1 MPVTDEG
8 PHLERDRELR
18 PQLAAAFLVVSL
30 LVALGALTP
39 ADPDTPVGRWIAV
52 ASLYAV
58 LAVLALALPA
68 DPRTTQAGLV
78 TGVLAAGVVTGSCH
92 SAPGVFTGCL
102 GIILAG
108 QLAAYALDLRR
119 AVAVGVVCVA
129 TIAVAVS
136 VAPAPVAPSSTVV
149 VVVLG
154 LMTSALLGRQTHCL
168 RVDAG
173 TDHLTGALS
182 RGAFYERLGAAVDR
196 AHRTDRPL
204 SVVAL
209 DIDDFKVVNATHGH
223 LGADD
228 LMTSLVGAWRADL
241 DRHAFVGRVGG
252 DEFVAA
258 LPGHDADLA
267 RGWAALASS
276 WTALPCSAGVT
287 ELRADDTM
295 RTLLARADADLFA
308 AKRRKT
314 GGGPACEAVP
324 EPVPDDVTDAVP
336 DPVT

>member
-1 MPVTDEG
+1 MPATDEG
-8 PHLERDRELR
+8 PHVERDRELR

-30 LVALGALTP
+30 LVALGGLTP
-39 ADPDTPVGRWIAV
+39 ADPDTAVGRWVAV

-68 DPRTTQAGLV
+68 APRTTQAILV

-92 SAPGVFTGCL
+92 SAQGVFTGCL

-119 AVAVGVVCVA
+119 ALAVGAVCVT
-129 TIAVAVS
+129 TIAVAAS
-136 VAPAPVAPSSTVV
+136 VAPAPVRPSSTVV

-182 RGAFYERLGAAVDR
+182 RGAFYERLSGAVDR
-196 AHRTDRPL
+196 AQRTGRPL
-204 SVVAL
+204 AVVAL

-252 DEFVAA
+252 DEFVAV
-258 LPGHDADLA
+258 LPGHDAELA

-276 WTALPCSAGVT
+276 WTALPSSAGVA

-308 AKRRKT
+308 AKQRKADAEPT
-314 GGGPACEAVP
+314 RAV
-324 EPVPDDVTDAVP
+324 VTD
-336 DPVT
+336 PVA